1 VHGLFG
7 SLAWASDHA
16 RVAGPSLKTNS
27 SKIISKKNV
36 IFHKFFTFFYQ
47 YWFEFLYC
55 KDTNPVLK
63 YLIFV
68 KTYKKKYFVFKHMT
82 KSLKNKKKN
91 HIVFSY
97 NKENFKNMY

>member
-16 RVAGPSLKTNS
+16 RVAGPSPKTNS
-27 SKIISKKNV
+27 SKIISKKYV
-36 IFHKFFTFFYQ
+36 IFCKFFTFFYQ

-63 YLIFV
+63 YLVFV

-82 KSLKNKKKN
+82 KSLKNKKK
-91 HIVFSY
+91 SY
-97 NKENFKNMY
+97 CIFI